1 MLPKS
6 PHCQNWFDHFFLGKG
21 GRVIRYHFFGGKS
34 FGSDF
39 LSLFGVNNYH
49 LLGGTLWILNV
60 KSTKTLAPPPTHGNA
75 KILKVPDTTMRHSLK
90 CKFLQHKV
98 LCDSRRLSVVT
109 LAWRRSFE
117 NTINDTPPPLLIVA
131 RSENHV
137 TPTLIRLYT
146 PWHNSCIY
154 FCKDCWQ
161 YLSSSFFF
169 IFAWGA
175 ATVKIFSSRCDQ
187 WLIFW
192 QYWADFLTPKSI
204 HTKLAKLTF
213 LWNFSSDS
221 FEITFSDTRGF
232 PATSSTPNYRRKF
245 TVVYF

>member
-1 MLPKS
+1 MGRYEFWMSNPPKHWH
-6 PHCQNWFDHFFLGKG
+6 PH
-21 GRVIRYHFFGGKS
+21 
-34 FGSDF
+34 
-39 LSLFGVNNYH
+39 
-49 LLGGTLWILNV
+49 
-60 KSTKTLAPPPTHGNA
+60 PPTAMLRFWKCLILQCVTHWNA
-75 KILKVPDTTMRHSLK
+75 NFCNT
-90 CKFLQHKV
+90 KFCV
-98 LCDSRRLSVVT
+98 TVVT

-117 NTINDTPPPLLIVA
+117 NTINDTPPPLLIVT

-146 PWHNSCIY
+146 PWHNSCIC